1 MQKGCI
7 GIILISRI
15 YKRNCLLT
23 PKEKNKQ
30 ITINKHTANRF
41 VTVITSPIIWYEVF
55 GKHGAFCSVITP
67 VVHLA
72 TSETSYCL

>member
-23 PKEKNKQ
+23 KEKNKQ
-30 ITINKHTANRF
+30 IMINKRTANRF
-41 VTVITSPIIWYEVF
+41 VTVVTSPIIWYEVF
-55 GKHGAFCSVITP
+55 GEHGAFCSVIAP

>member
-1 MQKGCI
+1 MQMGCI
-7 GIILISRI
+7 GIILIFRI

-23 PKEKNKQ
+23 CKEKNKQ
-30 ITINKHTANRF
+30 IMINKCTANRF

-55 GKHGAFCSVITP
+55 GEHGAFCSVIAP

-72 TSETSYCL
+72 TSETSLCL